1 MTYAL
6 KTHALTVRTLTAALL
21 LAGMVMPAGAA
32 EQPNTLSHPAAPGY
46 FYIAGRAYLG
56 VDIRDITTD
65 RVSALKLKDER
76 GAEITTV
83 DSDAPAGKAGL
94 REHDVIL
101 EFNGTAIESEEQ
113 LRRLIREVPPG
124 RTVTLG
130 ISRDGSPMKISLQL
144 ADHSAMVAPVV
155 PRVPTVRIPDI
166 RNSMD
171 IPLEIPTY
179 SAILGVQTENLTRQ
193 LGEYF
198 GVKNGEGVLVRSVE
212 KSSVAENSG
221 LKAGDVIIRADNE
234 KLTDRSDLNHI
245 LRSHRAAGKM
255 TLVVMRDKHE
265 QTLTITLPER
275 GPRDS
280 SMLDID
286 TEELQASLEN
296 VQTMMHSLNENK
308 GLASLAD
315 NLTALSANEGLLNLA
330 QHMQITPEIE
340 KAMKQAE
347 KALQNLKIGCDPI

>member
-6 KTHALTVRTLTAALL
+6 KTHAFTARTLTAALL
-21 LAGMVMPAGAA
+21 LAGLVIPAAA
-32 EQPNTLSHPAAPGY
+32 TEQPNTLSHQAAPGY
-46 FYIAGRAYLG
+46 FYAAGRAYLG
-56 VDIRDITTD
+56 IDIRDVTTD

-76 GAEITTV
+76 GVEITTV

-101 EFNGTAIESEEQ
+101 EFNSTAIESEEQ

-124 RTVTLG
+124 RTVTLS
-130 ISRDGSPMKISLQL
+130 ISRDGSLMKISLQL

-155 PRVPTVRIPDI
+155 PHIPNGRIPDI

-179 SAILGVQTENLTRQ
+179 SAILGAQTENLTRQ

-212 KSSVAENSG
+212 KSGAAEKAG
-221 LKAGDVIIRADNE
+221 LKAGDVIVRADNE

-245 LRSHRAAGKM
+245 LRSHQKAGKV

-265 QTLTITLPER
+265 QTLTVTLPDR
-275 GPRDS
+275 GSRDS
-280 SMLDID
+280 SMLEID

-296 VQTMMHSLNENK
+296 VQAMMQSLNENK
-308 GLASLAD
+308 GLPSLAD
-315 NLTALSANEGLLNLA
+315 NLAALSANEGLLDLA
-330 QHMQITPEIE
+330 LHMQLSPEIE

-347 KALQNLKIGCDPI
+347 KALQNLRIGCDAI